1 MASLGHAFIGMAGAR
16 LVRSTPPRAP
26 GSAGAL
32 LLWASLSMLPDADVI
47 GMAFGVPYE
56 APWGHRGATHSLVF
70 AAAVAIV
77 AGLVARAIGRAA
89 PRTTVVA
96 FAIVASHGLFDTLTN
111 GGLGCALFWPFSDQ
125 RYFAPWQP
133 IPVSPIG
140 LAYFSAYGLFVAV
153 FEFVVFF
160 PFFFY
165 ALWPLDEKRVDGTP
179 PNRPFPRD

>member
-16 LVRSTPPRAP
+16 LVRATPPRAP

-32 LLWASLSMLPDADVI
+32 LVWAALSLLPDADVI
-47 GMAFGVPYE
+47 GMFAGVPYE
-56 APWGHRGATHSLVF
+56 APWGHRGATHSLVC

-77 AGLVARAIGRAA
+77 AGLVAKTTRRAA
-89 PRTTVVA
+89 LRTTVVA
-96 FAIVASHGLFDTLTN
+96 FAIVASHGLLDTLTN
-111 GGLGCALFWPFSDQ
+111 GGLGCALLWPFSNE

-140 LAYFSAYGLFVAV
+140 LAYFSPYGLFVAV

-165 ALWPLDEKRVDGTP
+165 ALWPVNEKGE
-179 PNRPFPRD
+179 